1 MHRIALLGHD
11 QFLISRVRAAA
22 TELAGVSVM
31 PLMPSKFAPEIA
43 VLRPALVLIDLGG
56 ADTLAMLPQVIASVN
71 SAAGD
76 VPVVV
81 IGDTSNAADVLAAVR
96 AGSSDFI
103 DREEPIA
110 NLRAHV
116 ERRLAA
122 LESQRAS
129 DARTFSIVLNAQPG
143 GGGGLFALNLAVLRA
158 CRAREALLV
167 DCQLPA
173 SDAGAALDIGITYS
187 LADAARDIS
196 RMDRTLLLSA
206 IAHHE
211 PSGLS
216 VLPLAVRAT
225 DQLGLSHEGLLAAL
239 RTIRPL
245 FNDVVLNAGGI
256 REAAVLDVLSEWATS
271 VYLVC
276 PQSVTALRH
285 AKDLIAALPSRFDA
299 QEKVQL
305 VIDQF
310 SPRIE
315 LSPDK
320 MRDALQLD
328 HMIVLP
334 DARDDLINGL
344 NIGRPYVLAKP
355 RAPYSQAIAAA
366 AGGPEPVE
374 TTRSRSLIGS
384 IAAFRRKSA

>member
-22 TELAGVSVM
+22 TELAGVNVL
-31 PLMPSKFAPEIA
+31 PLLPSKFAPEIA
-43 VLRPALVLIDLGG
+43 VLKPALVLVDLSGS
-56 ADTLAMLPQVIASVN
+56 DTLAMLPQVIASVA

-81 IGDTSNAADVLAAVR
+81 IGNAGNASDVIAAVR
-96 AGSSDFI
+96 AGSNDFI

-110 NLRAHV
+110 NLCAHI
-116 ERRLAA
+116 ERRLSSI
-122 LESQRAS
+122 EQVRPGE
-129 DARTFSIVLNAQPG
+129 ARSFSVVLNAQPG

-158 CRAREALLV
+158 SRAREALLV

-173 SDAGAALDIGITYS
+173 SEAGAALDIGISYS

-216 VLPLAVRAT
+216 VLPLAVRAS
-225 DQLGLSHEGLLAAL
+225 DHLALSHEGLLAAL

-245 FNDVVLNAGGI
+245 FSDMVLNAGGI
-256 REAAVLDVLSEWATS
+256 REAAVLDVLAEWATTL
-271 VYLVC
+271 YLVC

-285 AKDLIAALPSRFDA
+285 ARDLVAALPSRFDA
-299 QEKVQL
+299 AGKVVL
-305 VIDQF
+305 VVDQF

-315 LSPDK
+315 LSPEK
-320 MRDALQLD
+320 MREALQLD
-328 HMIVLP
+328 RVIVLP
-334 DARDDLINGL
+334 DARDELINGL
-344 NIGRPYVLAKP
+344 NIGRPYVLTKP
-355 RAPYSQAIAAA
+355 RSPYAQAIAAA
-366 AGGPEPVE
+366 AGGPAAVE
-374 TTRSRSLIGS
+374 TARPRSLLG
-384 IAAFRRKSA
+384 ALRRKPA

>member
-11 QFLISRVRAAA
+11 QFLIGRVRAAA
-22 TELAGVSVM
+22 TELAGLNVLPM
-31 PLMPSKFAPEIA
+31 LPTKFAPELA
-43 VLRPALVLIDLGG
+43 VLKPALVLIDLAGSE
-56 ADTLAMLPQVIASVN
+56 TLAMLSRIIASVTT
-71 SAAGD
+71 AAGD

-81 IGDTSNAADVLAAVR
+81 IGNASDATEVLAAVR
-96 AGSSDFI
+96 AGSTDVI

-110 NLRAHV
+110 NLRAHL
-116 ERRLAA
+116 ERRLSS
-122 LESQRAS
+122 LDQNRPGDVRS
-129 DARTFSIVLNAQPG
+129 FSVVLNAQP

-158 CRAREALLV
+158 SRAQEALFV

-173 SDAGAALDIGITYS
+173 SDAGAALDIGISYS

-216 VLPLAVRAT
+216 VLPLALRAT
-225 DQLGLSHEGLLAAL
+225 DQLALSHEGLLAAL

-256 REAAVLDVLSEWATS
+256 REPGVLDVMAEWATAL
-271 VYLVC
+271 YLVC

-285 AKDLIAALPSRFDA
+285 ARDLLAALPSRIDA
-299 QEKVQL
+299 AVKVQL

-315 LSPDK
+315 LSPEQ
-320 MRDALQLD
+320 MCATLGLER
-328 HMIVLP
+328 MIALP

-344 NIGRPYVLAKP
+344 NVGQPTVLAKP

-366 AGGPEPVE
+366 IGGPAAARTPAP
-374 TTRSRSLIGS
+374 RSRSLI
-384 IAAFRRKSA
+384 AALRRKSA

>member
-11 QFLISRVRAAA
+11 QFLIGRVRAAA
-22 TELAGVSVM
+22 TDLAGLSVL
-31 PLMPSKFAPEIA
+31 PLLPTKFAPELA
-43 VLRPALVLIDLGG
+43 VLKPALVLIDLGG
-56 ADTLAMLPQVIASVN
+56 ADTLAMLPQIIASVAT
-71 SAAGD
+71 AAGD

-81 IGDTSNAADVLAAVR
+81 IGDANDAGTVLTAIR
-96 AGSSDFI
+96 AGSTDVI

-110 NLRAHV
+110 NLRAHL
-116 ERRLAA
+116 ERRLSSI
-122 LESQRAS
+122 EQSRAG
-129 DARTFSIVLNAQPG
+129 DARRFSVVLNAQP

-158 CRAREALLV
+158 TRAREALFV

-173 SDAGAALDIGITYS
+173 SDAGAALDIAISYS

-211 PSGLS
+211 ASGLS

-225 DQLGLSHEGLLAAL
+225 DQLALSHEGLLAAL

-256 REAAVLDVLSEWATS
+256 REPAMLDVLAEWAS
-271 VYLVC
+271 SLYLVC
-276 PQSVTALRH
+276 PQSVTALRA
-285 AKDLIAALPSRFDA
+285 AKDLIAALPARFDA
-299 QEKVQL
+299 AAKVQL

-315 LSPDK
+315 LSPEK
-320 MRDALQLD
+320 MAAALGVD
-328 HMIVLP
+328 RVIALP
-334 DARDDLINGL
+334 DAREDLLNGL
-344 NIGRPYVLAKP
+344 NIGRPYVLSHP

-366 AGGPEPVE
+366 AGGPRSAPEP
-374 TTRSRSLIGS
+374 RSRSL